1 MHIWFMLKRYVI
13 EGFKQA
19 ENMHYFKDKNSLQMS
34 LEIKCN
40 FEQNHNRTYF
50 EVWKIDSKINWKF
63 SIV

>member
-1 MHIWFMLKRYVI
+1 MLKRYVI

-19 ENMHYFKDKNSLQMS
+19 ENMHYFKDKNTLQMS

-50 EVWKIDSKINWKF
+50 EV
-63 SIV
+63 